1 MNHLM
6 IRRKFEGVKSSNTTL
21 LSSNIMVYKI
31 HFVESRNDVSSH
43 KGVSKATGY
52 TLNLMFGFIILGL
65 SVLFSSPTVLIPQH
79 NAILY
84 PEYWY
89 EVMIS
94 ASTVNS
100 LGLVLNTMLECKI
113 IFKEDYYLYK
123 YLYTILIVRLI
134 ISFLDTNYSN

>member
-1 MNHLM
+1 M
-6 IRRKFEGVKSSNTTL
+6 IRRKWEGVTYSNTKVLLSYIMAYKIQLLESNYDMSSNKDL
-21 LSSNIMVYKI
+21 
-31 HFVESRNDVSSH
+31 
-43 KGVSKATGY
+43 SKAKGY
-52 TLNLMFGFIILGL
+52 TLSLMFGFIILGL
-65 SVLFSSPTVLIPQH
+65 SVLFSTPTVLIPQH

-113 IFKEDYYLYK
+113 IFKEDEFLSLK
-123 YLYTILIVRLI
+123 YFLGFFIVA
-134 ISFLDTNYSN
+134 